1 MPRAWRCAAPPS
13 LGAPRRPYDA
23 RQPGRSDPR
32 ASPWSRAGRGRSLVP
47 LQRRTQLRRVLR
59 GRFAWGSRRRRADR
73 PGARAPGAGS
83 CRPTGRPGS
92 RRARQSSTRG
102 PVAPHPPRTPW
113 LCRRARTR
121 PPRHRRHATSRCSA
135 APPGGP
141 RQAPTPLRRAIR
153 DSRRSPGAPA
163 RAPRPDRPS
172 GPGCGPRGAPSSAGS
187 PSRRIILRWRHG
199 NQGCGYPP
207 GIGGQPP
214 SLAAFPESTIV
225 VHPEPPE
232 SRGPTVISTDA
243 YVIRKATVD
252 DDETLRTL
260 AELDSQ
266 RPLHRPALIGEIDG
280 YPAAAASL
288 IDGRVVSDPFL
299 FTVRLRQVLQIRVGA
314 LQAYAR
320 TPSLPERLRA
330 SIGTVPV
337 ARATAA

>member
-1 MPRAWRCAAPPS
+1 MI
-13 LGAPRRPYDA
+13 
-23 RQPGRSDPR
+23 
-32 ASPWSRAGRGRSLVP
+32 
-47 LQRRTQLRRVLR
+47 
-59 GRFAWGSRRRRADR
+59 
-73 PGARAPGAGS
+73 
-83 CRPTGRPGS
+83 
-92 RRARQSSTRG
+92 
-102 PVAPHPPRTPW
+102 
-113 LCRRARTR
+113 
-121 PPRHRRHATSRCSA
+121 SA
-135 APPGGP
+135 
-141 RQAPTPLRRAIR
+141 
-153 DSRRSPGAPA
+153 
-163 RAPRPDRPS
+163 
-172 GPGCGPRGAPSSAGS
+172 
-187 PSRRIILRWRHG
+187 
-199 NQGCGYPP
+199 N
-207 GIGGQPP
+207 
-214 SLAAFPESTIV
+214 
-225 VHPEPPE
+225 
-232 SRGPTVISTDA
+232 A